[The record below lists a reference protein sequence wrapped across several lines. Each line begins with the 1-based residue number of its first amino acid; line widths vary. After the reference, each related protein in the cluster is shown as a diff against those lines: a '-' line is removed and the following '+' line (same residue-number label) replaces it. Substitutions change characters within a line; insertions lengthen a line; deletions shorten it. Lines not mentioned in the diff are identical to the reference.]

1 MSEDLKN
8 SKLKLKSIYELLC
21 NEERKAE
28 SFFIPSYQRGY
39 RWTKLQVEELLQD
52 IWDFAQDV
60 ESNKNSGFYCLQPIV
75 VKKTKSENFDWDVID
90 GQQRLTTIYILL
102 KYFEQQTKTEP
113 YKIGYKTRKNSQE
126 FLENIN
132 NVLDESN
139 IDFFHMSKTFQTIEE
154 WFKDKDFANINLFLT
169 RLLQKPNIDNNI
181 DKAKNIRVIWY
192 EVEEDENQTEKENSK
207 KDIEIFTRINM
218 GKIPLTNA
226 ELIKALLIQGYENND
241 NKNNKQFELA
251 SEWDFIEYSLQN
263 DYFWYFINK
272 EKNEKAT
279 RIEFIFE
286 LISKKYSDD
295 NKEKFPEL
303 IDLDKSKSIDR
314 YYEFHIINHY
324 LQNDSR
330 IIEEKSEETIHK
342 KLWSEVKNYFRIL
355 NEWYEDRE
363 FFHKIG
369 FLAIYSKKTMLD
381 FIDEYIKKDS
391 TKKEFIDFLDTE
403 IKKLFENIDIEA
415 LSYGDNNIRK
425 VLLWFNLSTIIQNKE
440 SNLRFQFDRYKK
452 QNWDIE
458 HIRSQTEKYPRK
470 EERGAWLKD
479 ILNLRKKEEKA
490 AWLKDILNLPAFE
503 KTEDEI
509 LKMNEDEILKMNEN
523 KEDFKSF
530 YDRVQNII
538 EGEDNNFNKDSK
550 GEDNDFNKHSIGN
563 LTLLD
568 SATNRAYGNAFF
580 PVKRK
585 TIIENDMKGTFIPI
599 CTKNLFLK
607 YYSLTATDLQ
617 KWTKKDADAY
627 ISAISETFKKL
638 KNGAENEKQ

>member
-1 MSEDLKN
+1 MSEVLEN
-8 SKLKLKSIYELLC
+8 PKLKSIYELLC
-21 NEERKAE
+21 NEEGKPE

-39 RWTKLQVEELLQD
+39 RWTEQQVKELLQD

-75 VKKTKSENFDWDVID
+75 IKKSKEVDFTWDVID

-102 KYFEQQTKTEP
+102 KYFEQQTKTKP
-113 YKIGYKTRKNSQE
+113 YKIGYETRKNSQE
-126 FLENIN
+126 FLKNIDNVSNEN
-132 NVLDESN
+132 N
-139 IDFFHMSKTFQTIEE
+139 IDFFHMSKTFATIEK
-154 WFKDKDFANINLFLT
+154 WFEDKDFANINLFLT
-169 RLLQKPNIDNNI
+169 RLLQKPNIENNNI

-192 EVEEDENQTEKENSK
+192 EVEEDETQTEEENNK

-226 ELIKALLIQGYENND
+226 ELIKALLIQGYKDND

-263 DYFWYFINK
+263 DDFWYFINK

-286 LISKKYSDD
+286 LISKKYSED

-324 LQNDSR
+324 LK
-330 IIEEKSEETIHK
+330 EENQTPKIYE

-369 FLAIYSKKTMLD
+369 FLIIYSKKTMLD
-381 FIDEYIKKDS
+381 FIAEYIKDNS
-391 TKKEFIDFLDTE
+391 TKKEFRNFLDGE
-403 IKKLFENIDIEA
+403 IKKIFKNIEIKELNYEKDKE
-415 LSYGDNNIRK
+415 SIRK
-425 VLLWFNLSTIIQNKE
+425 ILLWFNISTIIQNE
-440 SNLRFQFDRYKK
+440 ETNLRFQFDRYKK

-458 HIRSQTEKYPRK
+458 HIRSQADKYP
-470 EERGAWLKD
+470 
-479 ILNLRKKEEKA
+479 NKKEEKE
-490 AWLKDILNLPAFE
+490 AWIDDILKLPNIEKTKDI
-503 KTEDEI
+503 I
-509 LKMNEDEILKMNEN
+509 LKMEKKEFNEFFDDIQN
-523 KEDFKSF
+523 K
-530 YDRVQNII
+530 I
-538 EGEDNNFNKDSK
+538 EGV
-550 GEDNDFNKHSIGN
+550 DNDFNKHSIGN

-568 SATNRAYGNAFF
+568 NATNRAYGNAFF
-580 PVKRK
+580 TIKRK
-585 TIIENDMKGTFIPI
+585 TIIENDMNGTFIPI

-607 YYSLTATDLQ
+607 YYSKNATDLQ
-617 KWTKKDADAY
+617 KWTEDDAESY
-627 ISAISETFKKL
+627 EYAILETFKEIL

>member
-1 MSEDLKN
+1 MSK
-8 SKLKLKSIYELLC
+8 KLKLKSIYELLC
-21 NEERKAE
+21 NEEGKAE

-39 RWTKLQVEELLQD
+39 RWTKQQVEELLED

-60 ESNKNSGFYCLQPIV
+60 ETSKNKGFYCLQPIV
-75 VKKTKSENFDWDVID
+75 VKRNKEYDTKWDVID
-90 GQQRLTTIYILL
+90 GQQRLTTIYIIL
-102 KYFEQQTKTEP
+102 KVLED
-113 YKIGYKTRKNSQE
+113 KIESDSKNFDLDYETRPKSKE
-126 FLENIN
+126 FLENEIFQEN
-132 NVLDESN
+132 IEN
-139 IDFFHMSKTFQTIEE
+139 IDFFHMSKSYNTIID
-154 WFKDKDFANINLFLT
+154 WFKNKANKGSPTIKSKFISP
-169 RLLQKPNIDNNI
+169 LLETVK
-181 DKAKNIRVIWY
+181 VIWY

-226 ELIKALLIQGYENND
+226 ELIKALLIQGYKDND

-263 DYFWYFINK
+263 DDFWYFINK

-286 LISKKYSDD
+286 LIAQQYIKDK
-295 NKEKFPEL
+295 N
-303 IDLDKSKSIDR
+303 DLSLNKSIDR

-324 LQNDSR
+324 LKNDTKD
-330 IIEEKSEETIHK
+330 EVQ
-342 KLWSEVKNYFRIL
+342 LWNEVKKYFRIL

-369 FLAIYSKKTMLD
+369 FLIIYSKKTMLD
-381 FIDEYIKKDS
+381 FIAEYTQKS

-403 IKKLFENIDIEA
+403 IKKLFENIDIEV
-415 LSYGDNNIRK
+415 LSYGSNDNDIRK
-425 VLLWFNLSTIIQNKE
+425 VLLWFNIATIIKNEK

-458 HIRSQTEKYPRK
+458 HIRSQADKYPRK
-470 EERGAWLKD
+470 KEEKESWIKD
-479 ILNLRKKEEKA
+479 ILNLT
-490 AWLKDILNLPAFE
+490 AFE
-503 KTEDEI
+503 KTKEEI
-509 LKMNEDEILKMNEN
+509 LEKNEEEFKKFFNDIQN
-523 KEDFKSF
+523 K
-530 YDRVQNII
+530 I
-538 EGEDNNFNKDSK
+538 EGEDNN
-550 GEDNDFNKHSIGN
+550 FNKHSIGN

-585 TIIENDMKGTFIPI
+585 TIIENDKNGTFIPI

-607 YYSLTATDLQ
+607 YYSKNATDLQ
-617 KWTKKDADAY
+617 KWTKKDAEDY
-627 ISAISETFKKL
+627 KNTILETFKEIL

>member
-1 MSEDLKN
+1 MSEIVEN
-8 SKLKLKSIYELLC
+8 PKLKLKSIYELLC
-21 NEERKAE
+21 NEEGKPE

-39 RWTKLQVEELLQD
+39 RWTEQQVKDLLND
-52 IWDFAQDV
+52 IWEFHQNV
-60 ESNKNSGFYCLQPIV
+60 KLRKNDGFYCLQPIV
-75 VKKTKSENFDWDVID
+75 VKKSKNKNYDWDVID
-90 GQQRLTTIYILL
+90 GQQRLTTIFIILKSGEIFL
-102 KYFEQQTKTEP
+102 TADDLEP
-113 YKIGYKTRKNSQE
+113 YTIGYETRNESQD
-126 FLENIN
+126 FLESKLYEI
-132 NVLDESN
+132 DDTN
-139 IDFFHMSKTFQTIEE
+139 IDYFHMSKAYQTIEN
-154 WFKDKDFANINLFLT
+154 WFKEKKVKKSDFIKI
-169 RLLQKPNIDNNI
+169 LLEEPLIDENV
-181 DKAKNIRVIWY
+181 DKANNIRVIWY
-192 EVEEDENQTEKENSK
+192 KIEDKENNSLNAENIYK
-207 KDIEIFTRINM
+207 EDIEIFTRINM

-226 ELIKALLIQGYENND
+226 ELIKALLIQGYKDND

-263 DYFWYFINK
+263 DDFWYFINK

-286 LISKKYSDD
+286 LISKKYSED

-303 IDLDKSKSIDR
+303 IDLDKLKSIDR

-324 LQNDSR
+324 LK
-330 IIEEKSEETIHK
+330 EENQTPKIYE

-369 FLAIYSKKTMLD
+369 FLIIYSKKTMLD
-381 FIDEYIKKDS
+381 FIAEYTKQNS
-391 TKKEFIDFLDTE
+391 TKKEFMNFLNNQIKE
-403 IKKLFENIDIEA
+403 IFKDIEIEE
-415 LSYGDNNIRK
+415 LNYENDGEYIRK
-425 VLLWFNLSTIIQNKE
+425 VLLMFNLITILKNHK

-458 HIRSQTEKYPRK
+458 HIRSQAKSKYPR
-470 EERGAWLKD
+470 E
-479 ILNLRKKEEKA
+479 KEEKE

-503 KTEDEI
+503 KTEDDI
-509 LKMNEDEILKMNEN
+509 LEMNKS
-523 KEDFKSF
+523 DFKKF
-530 YDRVQNII
+530 FDDIQNKI
-538 EGEDNNFNKDSK
+538 E

-585 TIIENDMKGTFIPI
+585 TIIENDKNGTFIPI

-607 YYSLTATDLQ
+607 YYSKNATDLQ
-617 KWTKKDADAY
+617 KWTEEDAERY
-627 ISAISETFKKL
+627 KSAILETFEEL
-638 KNGAENEKQ
+638 KNGAKNEKQ

>member
-21 NEERKAE
+21 NEEGKAE

-181 DKAKNIRVIWY
+181 DKAKNIKVIWY
-192 EVEEDENQTEKENSK
+192 EVKEDETQTEEENNK
-207 KDIEIFTRINM
+207 KDIEVFTRINM

-263 DYFWYFINK
+263 NDFWYFINK

-286 LISKKYSDD
+286 LIAENYLKIAEKNFVEEMKK
-295 NKEKFPEL
+295 N
-303 IDLDKSKSIDR
+303 KSIDR
-314 YYEFHIINHY
+314 YYEFHIINYY
-324 LQNDSR
+324 LQNDTR
-330 IIEEKSEETIHK
+330 DENEKEKETIYE

-369 FLAIYSKKTMLD
+369 FLIIYSKKTMLD

-391 TKKEFIDFLDTE
+391 TKKEFIGFLDNE
-403 IKKLFENIDIEA
+403 IKGLFKNIDIDA
-415 LSYGDNNIRK
+415 LSYGRNDNDIKK
-425 VLLWFNLSTIIQNKE
+425 VLLWFNISTIIQNKE

-458 HIRSQTEKYPRK
+458 HIRSQTEKYPR
-470 EERGAWLKD
+470 
-479 ILNLRKKEEKA
+479 KEEKA

-627 ISAISETFKKL
+627 ISAISETFEEL
-638 KNGAENEKQ
+638 KNGAKNEKQ